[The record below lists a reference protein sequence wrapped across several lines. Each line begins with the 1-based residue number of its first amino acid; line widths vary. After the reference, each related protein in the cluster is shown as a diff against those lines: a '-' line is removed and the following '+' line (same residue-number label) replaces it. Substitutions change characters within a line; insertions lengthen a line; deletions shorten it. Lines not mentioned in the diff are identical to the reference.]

1 MGSEKEFPKVFD
13 NFLFPKIFQTFRIAI
28 QPSKLI
34 IAFASLVIICLSGWI
49 LDFSR
54 TVITSPKA
62 QGGITE
68 LQAYITNPD
77 RVKLHIEYY
86 GIRGGRAGVFST
98 LWRFGSEKFH
108 GALQSLFAFDLP
120 GVAKDI
126 IDAFKALMWAFRYH
140 YFYSIVFLTITLA
153 VISLGGGGLCRIAA
167 LQFAGNEKPGIS
179 EAMRFS
185 IKRFMSFFSVPLA
198 PLGTIICIGLF
209 IFLLGLIGNIPRIGE
224 LLIGIFMLPAL
235 IAGTLIT
242 IVLIGTAAGFNL
254 MFPAIVYDGSDCFDA
269 ISRSFSYISSK
280 PWRMG
285 FYTAI
290 AAVYGAVCYMF
301 VRFFTFLLLWITRW
315 FLQFCIW
322 TDNSSHKV
330 NKLTAIWPEPSFM
343 HLQGA
348 PGLVTAN
355 WSESLAIFLVYLALL
370 IVVGLLVSFVIS
382 FYFSANTII
391 YALMRNRVDNTALEE
406 IYTSAA
412 AEAKTESIAAEST
425 LDQ

>member
-1 MGSEKEFPKVFD
+1 MDNEKEFPKIFD
-13 NFLFPKIFQTFRIAI
+13 SFLFPKIFQTFRIAI

-34 IAFASLVIICLSGWI
+34 IAFASLAVICLSGWA

-54 TVITSPKA
+54 PVLTSSKA

-68 LQAYITNPD
+68 LQAYIINPD
-77 RVKLHIEYY
+77 RVKMHIEYCKV
-86 GIRGGRAGVFST
+86 RGGRTGVFST

-108 GALQSLFAFDLP
+108 GALQSLFEFDLT
-120 GVAKDI
+120 GVAKNVTDC
-126 IDAFKALMWAFRYH
+126 FKALLWAVRYH
-140 YFYSIVFLTITLA
+140 PFYSIVFLSITLA
-153 VISLGGGGLCRIAA
+153 VFSLGGGGICRIAA
-167 LQFAGNEKPGIS
+167 LQFAGNEKPGLT
-179 EAMRFS
+179 EALRFS
-185 IKRFMSFFSVPLA
+185 VNRFMSFFTVPLA
-198 PLGTIICIGLF
+198 PIGVIICIGLF

-224 LLIGIFMLPAL
+224 LIIGIFMLPAL

-269 ISRSFSYISSK
+269 LSRSFSYVYSK

-290 AAVYGAVCYMF
+290 AAVYGAACYMF

-315 FLQFCIW
+315 FLQVCIR
-322 TDNSSHKV
+322 TENSSHRV

-343 HLQGA
+343 YLRGL
-348 PGLVTAN
+348 PGWVTTN
-355 WSESLAIFLVYLALL
+355 WSESLAIFLIHLALL
-370 IVVGLLVSFVIS
+370 VVVGLLVSFVIS

-391 YALMRNRVDNTALEE
+391 YALMRNRVDNTALQE

-412 AEAKTESIAAEST
+412 EAKSEPIDTASY
-425 LDQ
+425 Q